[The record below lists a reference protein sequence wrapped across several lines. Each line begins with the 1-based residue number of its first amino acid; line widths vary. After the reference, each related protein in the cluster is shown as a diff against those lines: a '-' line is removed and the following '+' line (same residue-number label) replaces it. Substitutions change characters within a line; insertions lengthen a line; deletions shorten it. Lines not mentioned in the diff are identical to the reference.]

1 MADPSSGSKGQPDK
15 RRQTS
20 GSDFEDTSPSGANP
34 RPRTATGAAVPR
46 TATSSNPAVARTTTA
61 AIPAQP
67 SASRTTTAA
76 MPAQAAAPGAP
87 GAVPVAQGAVT
98 PSGYQKKILA
108 SSFKSDHDRTHLD
121 AMLGKTRSPVD
132 DGDDEPTAVGLNFDG
147 RTPAQGVTS
156 RDVWKAINAPV
167 QSREGR
173 RSAKLYRQVID
184 QFAVGHN
191 ERYAEDGPGKSR
203 GHIFV
208 WDVTRAMN
216 AEVPHFSGAKELNLA
231 QTVDWLRHEGPMR
244 GWQRADAATAQGGAN
259 EGYPV
264 LAIPK
269 EIRLKLIAVVRPGQ
283 VGTDGKPRLAA
294 AGKARG
300 NDLSTNEA
308 LGVFAVEYFAHP

>member
-1 MADPSSGSKGQPDK
+1 MADPNSGSKGQPEK

-34 RPRTATGAAVPR
+34 RPRTSTVG
-46 TATSSNPAVARTTTA
+46 SQPAVARTPTGA
-61 AIPAQP
+61 VPAQP
-67 SASRTTTAA
+67 LTSRTTTAA
-76 MPAQAAAPGAP
+76 MPAAQAAAGPLS
-87 GAVPVAQGAVT
+87 VAQGAVT

-108 SSFKSDHDRTHLD
+108 SSFKANDRTQLD
-121 AMLGKTRSPVD
+121 AMLGKTRAPVD
-132 DGDDEPTAVGLNFDG
+132 DGDDEPTAVGLSFDG
-147 RTPAQGVTS
+147 RTPAKGVTS

-173 RSAKLYRQVID
+173 RSFKLYRLVID

-191 ERYAEDGPGKSR
+191 ERYADDAPGKPR

-269 EIRLKLIAVVRPGQ
+269 EIRLKLIAVVRPGEL
-283 VGTDGKPRLAA
+283 GTDGKPRLAA
-294 AGKARG
+294 AAKVRG